1 MTINSLNIIVPLKNE
16 ENNIKNL
23 VENLTPVF
31 KKIDKKINLSLIDDH
46 STDRT
51 WEILQEYQKKLFFIK
66 IYKNENETGFG
77 NALIFGVEKN
87 ENDAIIIFMGDC
99 SDNSEDIIEYVK
111 FLDEGYDCVFGSRFI
126 KGSKIIDYPLNK
138 LFFNRFA
145 NNLIRILFLIKY
157 NDITN
162 AFKAYRKKT
171 LDE

>member
-77 NALIFGVEKN
+77 NALKFGVEKN
-87 ENDAIIIFMGDC
+87 ENDAIII
-99 SDNSEDIIEYVK
+99 
-111 FLDEGYDCVFGSRFI
+111 LQR
-126 KGSKIIDYPLNK
+126 
-138 LFFNRFA
+138 
-145 NNLIRILFLIKY
+145 
-157 NDITN
+157 
-162 AFKAYRKKT
+162 
-171 LDE
+171 